1 MAEQDR
7 YKKLAG
13 NTVIF
18 AISNFSSKLLSLFIQ
33 PFLTYAMK
41 EVQEV
46 GVTKLTS
53 QCANLLIPLVSLG
66 TSFAVIRFGL
76 DRANNKKQVFTS
88 GLVTILM
95 GFVLMLLAY
104 PIIRLLPVFSDYAA
118 LLYVYVLVSC
128 LRTLCTQF
136 VRSRQLN
143 RLVAI
148 DGILCT
154 GATLLFYVLFLVVK
168 PLGATGY
175 LLAII
180 CGDGCSTLFVFC
192 AAGLWRYIDFHHF
205 NQRLWRAMLRYALP
219 MIPAQISFWIINASD
234 LFFVAGMMGDEGTY
248 WSGLLGTGYFLP
260 TILTTL
266 GTIFYEAWQLSA
278 VTERSRRE
286 AFFSRVFGVYQ
297 AVMFC
302 CGAGIIWLCRPLMLM
317 FRSNFYEAWQFVPLL
332 AIATVFSCFNQFLN
346 TIYVVEKRSTL
357 SLYTMLAGA
366 LANCVMN
373 WLMIPV
379 MGPNGATVASFLS
392 YVLVFALRAV
402 NTRGLLRVDFSL
414 LRLSANT
421 LLLLV
426 EAAVM
431 LAQPAGWPVWTTLL
445 TGIVILFNFKGVWSL
460 TKLMGLRLPG
470 QRRHAR

>member
-1 MAEQDR
+1 MAEQNR

-13 NTVIF
+13 NTALF
-18 AISNFSSKLLSLFIQ
+18 TISNFSSKLLSLFIQ

-41 EVQEV
+41 EVTEV
-46 GVTKLTS
+46 GITKLTS

-66 TSFAVIRFGL
+66 ASFAVIRFGL
-76 DRANNKKQVFTS
+76 DKRNDRRQVFTS
-88 GLVTILM
+88 GLVTILL
-95 GFVLMLLAY
+95 GFALMLAAY
-104 PIIRLLPVFSDYAA
+104 PLMRLLPVFSEYAF

-143 RLVAI
+143 RLVAV

-154 GATLLFYVLFLVVK
+154 GATLLFYALFLVVK
-168 PLGATGY
+168 PMGAVGY

-180 CGDGCSTLFVFC
+180 CGDGCSALFVF
-192 AAGLWRYIDFHHF
+192 AIAGLHRYIDLRRF
-205 NQRLWRAMLRYALP
+205 NRRLWGTMLRYSLP
-219 MIPAQISFWIINASD
+219 MIPAQISFWVINASD
-234 LFFVAGMMGDEGTY
+234 LFFVNGMMGQEGTY

-278 VTERSRRE
+278 VTEERNRE

-297 AVMFC
+297 SVMFC

-332 AIATVFSCFNQFLN
+332 AVATVYSCFNQFLN

-366 LANCVMN
+366 VANCGLNFV
-373 WLMIPV
+373 MIPV
-379 MGPNGATVASFLS
+379 MGPNGATLASLLS
-392 YVLVFALRAV
+392 YVLVFVLRAV
-402 NTRGLLRVDFSL
+402 NTRGLLRVDFSPL
-414 LRLSANT
+414 KVCFNT

-431 LAQPAGWPVWTTLL
+431 LMQAPGWAWWSTGL
-445 TGIVILFNFKGVWSL
+445 TALVIALNFQGVWSMARL
-460 TKLMGLRLPG
+460 VLR
-470 QRRHAR
+470 RRKRA

>member
-46 GVTKLTS
+46 GITKLTS

-76 DRANNKKQVFTS
+76 DRANNKRQVFTN
-88 GLVTILM
+88 GLVTILL
-95 GFVLMLLAY
+95 GFVIMLLAY

-154 GATLLFYVLFLVVK
+154 GATLLFYILFLVVK

-192 AAGLWRYIDFHHF
+192 AAGLWRYLDFQHL
-205 NQRLWRAMLRYALP
+205 NRRLWRGMLRYALP

-266 GTIFYEAWQLSA
+266 GTIFYEAWQ
-278 VTERSRRE
+278 
-286 AFFSRVFGVYQ
+286 
-297 AVMFC
+297 
-302 CGAGIIWLCRPLMLM
+302 
-317 FRSNFYEAWQFVPLL
+317 FVPML

-373 WLMIPV
+373 GLMIPV

-414 LRLSANT
+414 TRLYANT

-445 TGIVILFNFKGVWSL
+445 TLLVILFNFKGVWSL
-460 TKLMGLRLPG
+460 TRLVGLRLPG
-470 QRRHAR
+470 RKKPAR